1 MTKQLNALS
10 FVSAWHDGNE
20 KKYVVRRN
28 KMNTQNTVSDEIIG
42 DEENNETSLP
52 EEKENPYIKIIHD
65 YIQSVRENDTALQNS
80 FIEGMDKECFSY
92 IRENARKQS
101 QGDCAM
107 IEDNVVFKWARDFYN
122 DGIALKELEEKKAK
136 EQKESE
142 KKAKAKADAERKK
155 ILDEFYSK
163 PMTEKKNVNTDD
175 FVQLELF

>member
-1 MTKQLNALS
+1 
-10 FVSAWHDGNE
+10 
-20 KKYVVRRN
+20 
-28 KMNTQNTVSDEIIG
+28 
-42 DEENNETSLP
+42 
-52 EEKENPYIKIIHD
+52 
-65 YIQSVRENDTALQNS
+65 
-80 FIEGMDKECFSY
+80 
-92 IRENARKQS
+92 
-101 QGDCAM
+101 M

>member
-1 MTKQLNALS
+1 
-10 FVSAWHDGNE
+10 
-20 KKYVVRRN
+20 
-28 KMNTQNTVSDEIIG
+28 MNTQNTVSDETID

-65 YIQSVRENDTALQNS
+65 YIQSVLENDTALQNS

-122 DGIALKELEEKKAK
+122 DGIALSKKNEKKAAEEKKKLLEEKKK
-136 EQKESE
+136 KNE
-142 KKAKAKADAERKK
+142 KRKK
-155 ILDEFYSK
+155 ELEEFYSK
-163 PMTEKKNVNTDD
+163 PMAENRISYKQED
-175 FVQLELF
+175 FTQLELF

>member
-1 MTKQLNALS
+1 M
-10 FVSAWHDGNE
+10 NE
-20 KKYVVRRN
+20 NEEIYDDELIEESEN
-28 KMNTQNTVSDEIIG
+28 EPETEEITTQAT
-42 DEENNETSLP
+42 
-52 EEKENPYIKIIHD
+52 EEKNPYIEVIMN
-65 YIQSVRENDTALQNS
+65 YLESVMKFDTNFREV
-80 FIEGMDKECFSY
+80 FVPGMEKECFNY
-92 IRENARKQS
+92 IYENARKLKH
-101 QGDCAM
+101 GNCAM

-163 PMTEKKNVNTDD
+163 SMTEKKNVNTDD